1 MDVIPQ
7 LPDALLQGSFQVA
20 SSSLSVDALS
30 VGTILRPVSLG
41 DGDGFS
47 SYFTEVAFATAPGTV
62 ASAPGAAGLAV
73 ANDALSPVL
82 AQQFDQDILADI
94 ASTWDNFVDSGQI
107 WALLFGIVLGYM
119 IRNLTAF

>member
-1 MDVIPQ
+1 MDVISQ
-7 LPDALLQGSFQVA
+7 LSDALLQGSFQVA
-20 SSSLSVDALS
+20 SPSLSADSLSVNN
-30 VGTILRPVSLG
+30 ILHPVSLG

-47 SYFTEVAFATAPGTV
+47 GYFTDVAFATAPGTV
-62 ASAPGAAGLAV
+62 VSAPGTAGLAV

-82 AQQFDQDILADI
+82 AQQFDQDILGDI
-94 ASTWDNFVDSGQI
+94 ARTWDNFVESGQI

>member
-41 DGDGFS
+41 DGDSFS
-47 SYFTEVAFATAPGTV
+47 SYFTEVAFATAP
-62 ASAPGAAGLAV
+62 SPAV

>member
-7 LPDALLQGSFQVA
+7 LSGSLVQGSFQAA
-20 SSSLSVDALS
+20 SPSLSVD
-30 VGTILRPVSLG
+30 TILRPVSLG

-47 SYFTEVAFATAPGTV
+47 GYFTEVAI
-62 ASAPGAAGLAV
+62 ASAPGAAGLAT
-73 ANDALSPVL
+73 APSALSPVL
-82 AQQFDQDILADI
+82 AQEFDQDILGDMGNV
-94 ASTWDNFVDSGQI
+94 WNNFVESGQI